1 MKYKKDVYHSLAMVT
16 QIGISML
23 APIVLCVAIGYWMD
37 QKFGWYTTVPLL
49 ILGILAGGR
58 NTWILLQDVTKE
70 AGKKKEK

>member
-23 APIVLCVAIGYWMD
+23 APIVLCVAAGYWMD
-37 QKFGWYTTVPLL
+37 KKFGWYTTVPLL

-58 NTWILLQDVTKE
+58 NTWPLLQEMTKE
-70 AGKKKEK
+70 DGKKKEK

>member
-23 APIVLCVAIGYWMD
+23 APIVLCVAAGYWMD

-49 ILGILAGGR
+49 ILGILDGGR
-58 NTWILLQDVTKE
+58 NTWILLQDMTKE
-70 AGKKKEK
+70 DGKKKEK